1 MLENWIK
8 RTGILLLALAGLSGC
23 ISAPPPSD
31 EMMAGAASYRLPILP
46 EEGKAIAYVIFA
58 EPHLA
63 QIQFGVFLDGKGPE
77 SVVGYNRG
85 GQYIYF
91 SLPPGEHTVLS
102 KAENWAEM
110 KVSVK
115 AGDVLFLRQEFK
127 MGWTDAQNQLAT
139 LTDPEGKYYVKALTA
154 GTIVSQSRPIDLGRL
169 GTGAPKSATIAGQA
183 PPVAA
188 PPGLPGRTEQ
198 EVSADTLVGTVTGGR
213 FTRAGILSP
222 TRFNIYLEVTS
233 DSGMKEALFVRADSK
248 VFDANG
254 TAMDWSEAFRSK
266 DKRVRIEHY
275 VITDATGGYPSS
287 DEFGYEIGRKGVRTL
302 RYLDWTK
309 PQ

>member
-1 MLENWIK
+1 MFESWIK
-8 RTGILLLALAGLSGC
+8 RTGILLLVLAGLSGC

-31 EMMAGAASYRLPILP
+31 EMKAEAASYRLPILP
-46 EEGKAIAYVIFA
+46 EEGKAIVYVIFA

-77 SVVGYNRG
+77 SAVGYNRG

-110 KVSVK
+110 RVSAK
-115 AGDVLFLRQEFK
+115 AGDVLFLRQVFK
-127 MGWTDAQNQLAT
+127 MGWTDAQNQLAM
-139 LTDPEGKYYVKALTA
+139 LTDLEGKYYVKTLTA
-154 GTIVSQSRPIDLGRL
+154 GTIVSQSQPIDLERL
-169 GTGAPKSATIAGQA
+169 GTGAPKSATIT

-188 PPGLPGRTEQ
+188 PPEMSDRTEQ
-198 EVSADTLVGTVTGGR
+198 EVSADAFVGTVTGGR
-213 FTRAGILSP
+213 FTRGGFLSP
-222 TRFNIYLEVTS
+222 TQFNIYLEITS
-233 DSGMKEALFVRADSK
+233 DNGVKKSFYVRSDSK

-254 TAMDWSEAFRSK
+254 TAMDFGEAFRSK

-287 DEFGYEIGRKGVRTL
+287 NDFGYEIGRSGVRIL
-302 RYLDWTK
+302 RFLDWTK